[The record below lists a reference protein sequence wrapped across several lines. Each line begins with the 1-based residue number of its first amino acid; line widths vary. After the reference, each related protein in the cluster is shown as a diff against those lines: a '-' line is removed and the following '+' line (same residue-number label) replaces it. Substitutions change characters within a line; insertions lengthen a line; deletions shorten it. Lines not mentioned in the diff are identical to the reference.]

1 MHSTTS
7 SPCPIP
13 LVSRASGPL
22 SSSRP
27 FLNEEGE
34 RAVQGQGGGEGQGP
48 ATKPKEILR
57 GGWAQGM
64 GFLQNPE
71 FH

>member
-1 MHSTTS
+1 MHHTTS

-13 LVSRASGPL
+13 LVSPASGPL

-27 FLNEEGE
+27 ILNEERD
-34 RAVQGQGGGEGQGP
+34 RAVQGQGGGEGQGTT
-48 ATKPKEILR
+48 TKPKEILR